1 MKVDVVS
8 VRDLTKVMTRS
19 ILRLGAGMTAVN
31 IHQAK
36 THLSRLLERVATG
49 EEVVIAK
56 AGRPVAR
63 LVPYDTRPA
72 HRTAGQDVG
81 TVVIAEDFDAPLSEE
96 LLAEFES

>member
-1 MKVDVVS
+1 MVALNV
-8 VRDLTKVMTRS
+8 
-19 ILRLGAGMTAVN
+19 
-31 IHQAK
+31 HEAK

-63 LVPYDTRPA
+63 LIPYSERPTR
-72 HRTAGQDVG
+72 RVAGEDAG
-81 TVVIAEDFDAPLSEE
+81 KVVIAEDFDAPLPDD